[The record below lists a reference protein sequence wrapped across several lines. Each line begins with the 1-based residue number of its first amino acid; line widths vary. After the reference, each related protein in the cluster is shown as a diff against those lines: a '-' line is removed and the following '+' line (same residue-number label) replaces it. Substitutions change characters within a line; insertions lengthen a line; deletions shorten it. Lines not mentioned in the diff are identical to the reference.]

1 MNAEK
6 QPAVAGPVEPKV
18 RPWQRCSMHGPSSAN
33 RWACPDCLVELRD
46 ENRALRRLLAVRV
59 AGASLY
65 ADDGELQD
73 NTQHP
78 CIDFFR
84 DTPADIQRK
93 LQERG
98 LANYRRSLE
107 DDARSSGA

>member
-1 MNAEK
+1 MTRTEAGQPLGLGSTEGLGPLPAPDLQADATATLKEQAAEI
-6 QPAVAGPVEPKV
+6 Q
-18 RPWQRCSMHGPSSAN
+18 H
-33 RWACPDCLVELRD
+33 LRQ
-46 ENRALRRLLAVRV
+46 LLAVRV
-59 AGASLY
+59 AGALLY

-78 CIDFFR
+78 CIDFRR
-84 DTPADIQRK
+84 DTPSEIQRK

-107 DDARSSGA
+107 DEARGFGA

>member
-1 MNAEK
+1 MDKQKPDALKLASVPIFERSIGWQADATATLKEQAAEI
-6 QPAVAGPVEPKV
+6 
-18 RPWQRCSMHGPSSAN
+18 RH
-33 RWACPDCLVELRD
+33 LR
-46 ENRALRRLLAVRV
+46 ELLAVRV
-59 AGASLY
+59 AGALLY

-78 CIDFFR
+78 CIDFRR
-84 DTPADIQRK
+84 DTPSEIQRK

-107 DDARSSGA
+107 DEARGLGA